1 MLWKILKR
9 AETSNDSK
17 NDSRIPDNDTTFAG
31 TGRTGPAV
39 SSIPTTGGNSPG
51 TFFAH
56 LRVTLRSIA
65 VKSLIPNRLAH
76 RLIISLTV
84 VIVVAEG
91 ISGYL
96 SVRTEEEL
104 LLNSMITG
112 VDQLSRAITSATWHA
127 MLADNREAAYEVMQT
142 IATKQG
148 IDRIRIFNK
157 EGRIMF
163 STREE
168 QSQQVDKKAEECYL
182 CHATDEPMV
191 RVDVPGRSRT
201 YHGTDGG
208 RRLALVT
215 PIYNEPS
222 CSDAI
227 CHAHPASI
235 SVLGV
240 LDVSLELATVDSE
253 IAAVQRRA
261 ALNTLI
267 NVVLVGLVIVVFTRL
282 FVDRPIHQ
290 LIEATRS
297 VRAMKLDTP
306 VTISTRGELGELARS
321 FDLMREE
328 LRSAL
333 ESLNSFAQELE
344 TKVDERTRQ
353 LRLAHQ
359 KLLQSDRLASLG
371 QLSASVAHEIN
382 NPIAGV
388 LNLTMLMQRI
398 MTDNGIP
405 PDRVGDFRDYLRK
418 ASTETAR
425 VGRIVTDL
433 LAFSRRSKGQRSHA
447 DLNAIVQSTL
457 SIIDHKLS
465 LMNVSM
471 DLRLAPDLARVYCDA
486 SQMQQVIIN
495 LIMNA
500 AEAMQAKGGGPVVV
514 STGTDRSENAVVL
527 TVSDSGD
534 GIPPDVRGKI
544 FDPFFTT
551 KEEGKGVGLGLAVV
565 YGIIQAHH
573 GDIHVDT
580 EPGKGTRFVVTLPC
594 DNGSDVGAK
603 EPHA

>member
-1 MLWKILKR
+1 M
-9 AETSNDSK
+9 
-17 NDSRIPDNDTTFAG
+17 
-31 TGRTGPAV
+31 
-39 SSIPTTGGNSPG
+39 
-51 TFFAH
+51 
-56 LRVTLRSIA
+56 
-65 VKSLIPNRLAH
+65 KSLIPNRLAY

-127 MLADNREAAYEVMQT
+127 MLADNRQAAYEVMQT

-163 STREE
+163 STRGE
-168 QSQQVDKKAEECYL
+168 QNQQVDKKAEECHL
-182 CHATDEPMV
+182 CHATDEPLV
-191 RVDVPGRSRT
+191 RVDAPGRSRT
-201 YHGTDGG
+201 YHGADGG

-222 CSDAI
+222 CSDAP
-227 CHAHPASI
+227 CHAHPAPI
-235 SVLGV
+235 AVLGV
-240 LDVSLELATVDSE
+240 LDVSLDLAMVDAE

-267 NVVLVGLVIVVFTRL
+267 NVVLVGLVIAVFTRL

-290 LIEATRS
+290 LIDATRS
-297 VRAMKLDTP
+297 VRAMELDTP
-306 VTISTRGELGELARS
+306 ITVSARGELGELARS

-328 LRSAL
+328 LRAAL
-333 ESLNSFAQELE
+333 ESLNSFTQELE
-344 TKVDERTRQ
+344 TKVEERTRQ
-353 LRLAHQ
+353 LRIAHQ

-398 MTDNGIP
+398 MTDHGIP
-405 PDRVGDFRDYLRK
+405 PERVGDFREYLRK
-418 ASTETAR
+418 ASAETAR

-433 LAFSRRSKGQRSHA
+433 LAFSRRSRGQRTHA

-465 LMNVSM
+465 LMNVVM
-471 DLRLAPDLARVYCDA
+471 DLRLDPDLARVHCDA
-486 SQMQQVIIN
+486 SQMQQVIVN
-495 LIMNA
+495 LTMNA
-500 AEAMQAKGGGPVVV
+500 AEAMLSKGGGTVVV
-514 STGTDRSENAVVL
+514 STETNRAENTVAL

-534 GIPPDVRGKI
+534 GIPPDVREKI

-551 KEEGKGVGLGLAVV
+551 KDEGKGVGLGLAVV

-573 GDIHVDT
+573 GDIQVET
-580 EPGKGTRFVVTLPC
+580 EPGKGTRFIVTLPC
-594 DNGSDVGAK
+594 GTGSESGTK